1 MITIYI
7 RKDLNMRKG
16 KMAAQASHAFM
27 AALLSFF
34 ETKDNL
40 ITITR
45 NRYEY
50 IKKYLM
56 GNSVDIEFVDNEE
69 ELLEINSINNNN
81 SVLITDQGRTEFN
94 GIPTNTCLACFH
106 DKNVQVKRIDC
117 SRENDSNYLTKQVI
131 VFNSEL
137 FKGEN
142 KTDKVSYIK
151 NVVIYSFHALLSE
164 FEEDGDFFVLNR
176 NKSDVYAWLSGS
188 FAKVVLQANTN
199 ELLNLIE
206 TFDPDK
212 FNHIISVYDINDL
225 DLYSSISFAPRY
237 VEDIDKVTGH
247 LKLF

>member
-34 ETKDNL
+34 ETKDDL
-40 ITITR
+40 IAI
-45 NRYEY
+45 NKNNYEY

-56 GNSVDIEFVDNEE
+56 GNNINIEFVDNEE
-69 ELLEINSINNNN
+69 ELLKINSINDNN

-94 GIPTNTCLACFH
+94 GVPTNTCLGCFSNTKH
-106 DKNVQVKRIDC
+106 HIKRIDC
-117 SRENDSNYLTKQVI
+117 SQGNDKPNLTKQVI
-131 VFNSEL
+131 VFNSDL
-137 FKGEN
+137 FKGKN

-151 NVVIYSFHALLSE
+151 NIVIYSFHALLSE
-164 FEEDGDFFVLNR
+164 FENDGDFFVLNKD
-176 NKSDVYAWLSGS
+176 KSDVYDWLSGS
-188 FAKVVLQANTN
+188 FAKVVLQANTE
-199 ELLNLIE
+199 ELLELIN
-206 TFDPDK
+206 TFNPEK

-225 DLYSSISFAPRY
+225 DLYSSICFAPKS
-237 VEDIDKVTGH
+237 VEKINKITGH

>member
-1 MITIYI
+1 
-7 RKDLNMRKG
+7 MRKG

-69 ELLEINSINNNN
+69 ELLKLKSMNNNN

-94 GIPTNTCLACFH
+94 GVPTNTCLGCFTNTNH
-106 DKNVQVKRIDC
+106 QVKRIDC
-117 SRENDSNYLTKQVI
+117 SKESDSNYLTKQVI
-131 VFNSEL
+131 VFNSDL
-137 FKGEN
+137 FKGDK

-164 FEEDGDFFVLNR
+164 FEEDGDRFVLNK

-188 FAKVVLQANTN
+188 FAKVVLQANSE
-199 ELLNLIE
+199 ELLSLVE

-212 FNHIISVYDINDL
+212 FKHIISVYDINDL
-225 DLYSSISFAPRY
+225 DLYSSICFAPRY
-237 VEDIDKVTGH
+237 VEEINKVTGH